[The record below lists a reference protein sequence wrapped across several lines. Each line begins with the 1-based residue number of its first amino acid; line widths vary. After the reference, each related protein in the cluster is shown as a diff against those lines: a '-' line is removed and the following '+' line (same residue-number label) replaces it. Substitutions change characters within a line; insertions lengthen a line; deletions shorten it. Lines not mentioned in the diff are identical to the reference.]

1 MTKIK
6 FDSLP
11 LSEETLK
18 ALIEMG
24 FEEASPIQSLAI
36 PVVLQGKDV
45 IGQAQTGTGKTA
57 AFGIPAIELCN
68 PAIKTPQTIVLCPTR
83 ELAVQVS
90 NELKKIA
97 KFKKGVNI
105 LPIFGGESFER
116 QATALKKGVQIV
128 VGTPGRV
135 IDHLT
140 RKTLS
145 LQSIKQVIL
154 DEADEMLN
162 MGFVEDLERILS
174 SIPKERQT
182 ILFSATM
189 AEPILKLTRKY
200 QTNPELIKVVGK
212 ELTVDSIEQFFYDI
226 SDNQKVLLLKHLV
239 EIHQVKLA
247 LVFCNTKRAVDELV
261 EEMQKHGL
269 KAEGLHGDLSQN
281 QRNHVMGKF
290 RNYSLNLLVATDV
303 AARGID
309 VNGVDAVFNY
319 DVPLDNEFYVHRIGR
334 TGRAGNTG
342 KSFTFVSSGKDF
354 LRLKDIQN
362 YCKVK
367 IARGPLPTGEEILK
381 LKKQNLFDQISS
393 LITQGVPDFYSSVAE
408 EFNGN
413 GISSEML
420 SAALVRIALGTVEEL
435 RDDRRKDGSRER
447 SDRNSRGDRG
457 SDRGFRGDRGS
468 DRGSRGDRFERGS
481 RGGDRSSSSSDRGS
495 RGDRFERPRG
505 ERSERGPRE
514 DRNNGEKMVR
524 LFINLGKK
532 DRISPGDIVGAFA
545 SNSSIQGKSIG
556 SIDIY
561 DSYSFIEVPEAK
573 VEVVMSSMDNNKI
586 KGKTVNLELAS
597 KRRA

>member
-18 ALIEMG
+18 ALTEMG

-57 AFGIPAIELCN
+57 AFGIPAIELCD
-68 PAIKTPQTIVLCPTR
+68 PAIKSPQTIVLCPTR

-97 KFKKGVNI
+97 KFKKGISI
-105 LPIFGGESFER
+105 LPIYGGESFDR
-116 QATALKKGVQIV
+116 QVTALKRGVQIV

-145 LQSIKQVIL
+145 LQTVKQVIL

-162 MGFVEDLERILS
+162 MGFVDDLERILS

-189 AEPILKLTRKY
+189 AEPIMKLTKKY
-200 QTNPELIKVVGK
+200 QNNPELVKVVGK
-212 ELTVDSIEQFFYDI
+212 ELTVDSIEQLYFDI
-226 SDNQKVLLLKHLV
+226 SENQKVLLLKHLV

-281 QRNHVMGKF
+281 QRNHVMSKF
-290 RNYSLNLLVATDV
+290 RNYTLNLLVATDV

-342 KSFTFVSSGKDF
+342 KAFTFVSNGKDF

-381 LKKQNLFDQISS
+381 LKKQNLFDQISTV
-393 LITQGVPDFYSSVAE
+393 LNQGVPDFYASVAE
-408 EFNGN
+408 EFNGT
-413 GISSEML
+413 GISNEML

-435 RDDRRKDGSRER
+435 KDDRRRDRER
-447 SDRNSRGDRG
+447 RGER
-457 SDRGFRGDRGS
+457 SDRGFRGDRDRDRGPRS
-468 DRGSRGDRFERGS
+468 DRFDRTSKGDRFERGS
-481 RGGDRSSSSSDRGS
+481 RR
-495 RGDRFERPRG
+495 DRFERD
-505 ERSERGPRE
+505 RS
-514 DRNNGEKMVR
+514 NGEKMVR

-556 SIDIY
+556 NIDIY
-561 DSYSFIEVPEAK
+561 DSYSFIEIPEAK
-573 VEVVMSSMDNNKI
+573 VDVVMSSMDNNKI
-586 KGKTVNLELAS
+586 KGKTVNLELAG
-597 KRRA
+597 KRR

>member
-18 ALIEMG
+18 ALTEMG

-57 AFGIPAIELCN
+57 AFGIPAIELCD

-97 KFKKGVNI
+97 KFKKGINV

-116 QATALKKGVQIV
+116 QATALKRGVQIV

-145 LQSIKQVIL
+145 LQNVKQVIL

-189 AEPILKLTRKY
+189 AEPIMKLTRKY
-200 QTNPELIKVVGK
+200 QTNPELVKVVGK

-290 RNYSLNLLVATDV
+290 RNYTLNLLVATDV

-367 IARGPLPTGEEILK
+367 IARGALPTGEEILK

-393 LITQGVPDFYSSVAE
+393 LLTQGVPDFYSSVAE
-408 EFNGN
+408 EFNGT
-413 GISSEML
+413 GISNEML

-435 RDDRRKDGSRER
+435 KDDRRRDGR
-447 SDRNSRGDRG
+447 SDRNSRGDRDR
-457 SDRGFRGDRGS
+457 SDRGFRGDRDRDRGPRGDRDR

-481 RGGDRSSSSSDRGS
+481 R
-495 RGDRFERPRG
+495 DRFERGSRG

-573 VEVVMSSMDNNKI
+573 VDVVMSSMDNNKI

>member
-18 ALIEMG
+18 ALTEMG

-36 PVVLQGKDV
+36 PIVLQGKDV

-57 AFGIPAIELCN
+57 AFGIPAIELCD
-68 PAIKTPQTIVLCPTR
+68 PAIKSPQTIVLCPTR

-97 KFKKGVNI
+97 KFKKGINV

-116 QATALKKGVQIV
+116 QVTALKRGVQIV

-145 LQSIKQVIL
+145 LQSVKQVIL

-189 AEPILKLTRKY
+189 AEPIMKLTRKY
-200 QTNPELIKVVGK
+200 QTNPELVKVVGK

-290 RNYSLNLLVATDV
+290 RNYTLNLLVATDV

-367 IARGPLPTGEEILK
+367 IARGTLPTGEEILK

-393 LITQGVPDFYSSVAE
+393 LLTQGVPDFYSSVAE
-408 EFNGN
+408 EFNGT
-413 GISSEML
+413 GISNEML

-435 RDDRRKDGSRER
+435 KDDRRRDGR

-457 SDRGFRGDRGS
+457 DRSDRGFRGDRDRDRGPRGDRDRGS
-468 DRGSRGDRFERGS
+468 RDRFDRGSRGDRFERGS
-481 RGGDRSSSSSDRGS
+481 
-495 RGDRFERPRG
+495 RG

-573 VEVVMSSMDNNKI
+573 VDVVMSSMDNNKI

>member
-18 ALIEMG
+18 ALTEMG

-36 PVVLQGKDV
+36 PIVLQGKDV

-57 AFGIPAIELCN
+57 AFGIPAIELCD

-97 KFKKGVNI
+97 KFKKGINV

-116 QATALKKGVQIV
+116 QATALKRGVQIV

-189 AEPILKLTRKY
+189 AEPIMKLTRKY
-200 QTNPELIKVVGK
+200 QTNPELVKVVGK

-226 SDNQKVLLLKHLV
+226 SDSQKVLLLKHLV

-290 RNYSLNLLVATDV
+290 RNYTLNLLVATDV

-367 IARGPLPTGEEILK
+367 IARGALPTGEEILK

-393 LITQGVPDFYSSVAE
+393 LLTQGVPDFYSSVAE
-408 EFNGN
+408 EFNGT
-413 GISSEML
+413 GISNEML

-435 RDDRRKDGSRER
+435 KDDRRRDGR

-457 SDRGFRGDRGS
+457 DRSDRGFRGDRDRDRGPRGDRDRGS
-468 DRGSRGDRFERGS
+468 RDRFDRGSRGDRFERGS
-481 RGGDRSSSSSDRGS
+481 RS
-495 RGDRFERPRG
+495 
-505 ERSERGPRE
+505 ERSDRGPRE

-573 VEVVMSSMDNNKI
+573 VDVVMSSMDNNKI

>member
-18 ALIEMG
+18 ALTEMG

-57 AFGIPAIELCN
+57 AFGIPAIELCD
-68 PAIKTPQTIVLCPTR
+68 PAIKSPQTIVLCPTR

-97 KFKKGVNI
+97 KFKKGINV

-116 QATALKKGVQIV
+116 QVTALKRGVQIV

-145 LQSIKQVIL
+145 LQNVKQVIL

-189 AEPILKLTRKY
+189 AEPIMKLTRKY
-200 QTNPELIKVVGK
+200 QTNPELVKVVGK

-226 SDNQKVLLLKHLV
+226 SNDQKVLLLKHLV

-290 RNYSLNLLVATDV
+290 RNYTLNLLVATDV

-342 KSFTFVSSGKDF
+342 KSFTFVSNGKDF

-393 LITQGVPDFYSSVAE
+393 LLTQGVPDFYSSVAE
-408 EFNGN
+408 EFNGT
-413 GISSEML
+413 GISNEML

-435 RDDRRKDGSRER
+435 KDDRRRDGR
-447 SDRNSRGDRG
+447 SDRNSRGDRDR
-457 SDRGFRGDRGS
+457 SDRGFRGDRDRDRGPRGDRDRGS
-468 DRGSRGDRFERGS
+468 RGDRFDRGSRGDRFERGS
-481 RGGDRSSSSSDRGS
+481 RGDR
-495 RGDRFERPRG
+495 P
-505 ERSERGPRE
+505 ERGPRE

-573 VEVVMSSMDNNKI
+573 VDVVMSSMDNNKI